1 MKDRRRKCS
10 LISFKKLPK
19 IFIYGL
25 LEARICSLSFRAWAL
40 IRFSGELRASTL
52 ECIPWSSL
60 SWVPG
65 MCHFS
70 FTQETHGWKY
80 LKGVI
85 KMMPIFVTVF
95 LMKIHEDIT
104 LCFITRNGCEDW
116 WKWSAAHNVKF
127 SVVRKFRAALS
138 THLLPKCLG
147 LHNVHFMLLDAGV
160 WETNKYH
167 SFPPAWVLFF
177 FFSGF

>member
-1 MKDRRRKCS
+1 MLPVFPSMSFNQVFRRVKSLYSGVYS
-10 LISFKKLPK
+10 LIKP
-19 IFIYGL
+19 
-25 LEARICSLSFRAWAL
+25 ELSTWD
-40 IRFSGELRASTL
+40 
-52 ECIPWSSL
+52 
-60 SWVPG
+60 VPF
-65 MCHFS
+65 FS

-177 FFSGF
+177 FFWVLN